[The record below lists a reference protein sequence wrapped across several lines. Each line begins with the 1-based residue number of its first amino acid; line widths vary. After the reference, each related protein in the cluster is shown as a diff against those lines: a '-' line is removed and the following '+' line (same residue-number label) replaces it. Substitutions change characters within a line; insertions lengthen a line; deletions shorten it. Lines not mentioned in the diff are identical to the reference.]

1 MASHTDLKSMG
12 RREDMMVVCI
22 AAPKL
27 GSDEEFVPG
36 VDKAK
41 AESIIYGFP
50 EKLLGLVK
58 SSSVEVSESQLDCMK
73 NIFSHGF

>member
-1 MASHTDLKSMG
+1 MKS
-12 RREDMMVVCI
+12 REDTMVVCI
-22 AAPKL
+22 AAPKP

-41 AESIIYGFP
+41 AESIFYGFT

-58 SSSVEVSESQLDCMK
+58 SSSVEVSESQLDCTK